1 MQVETKYKII
11 SISLLVLF
19 VVGLFSVRWIV
30 DYNNTDKIKY
40 NGRTYYQSKSSIV
53 DTKVSES
60 IKTDYIDTRKKEKG
74 MEVFAIKDNPNHL
87 VDTVLYLNTKEGS
100 FVVYVLSGGP

>member
-1 MQVETKYKII
+1 M
-11 SISLLVLF
+11 
-19 VVGLFSVRWIV
+19 
-30 DYNNTDKIKY
+30 
-40 NGRTYYQSKSSIV
+40 
-53 DTKVSES
+53 ES

-74 MEVFAIKDNPNHL
+74 MEVFSIKDNPNHL